1 MRFDCTGW
9 WDGVPVALACGSMDP
24 AQLRGV
30 RAGIAAYVL
39 WGLLTVYWKQL
50 SAFDAVE
57 LIGWRMAM
65 AAAVMALVLT
75 VRHRWTVVISAF
87 RSRALTLRLGV
98 ASMLLTV
105 NWTMYVWAVVNDH
118 IIETALGY
126 FLAPLGTMTIGVVV
140 LGERLTPARR
150 LAAVFAVAAVVVLT
164 VSYGRLPFV
173 ALVIAGTWSL
183 YGLIKRQVPMSPV
196 ESLAGETFILLIPA
210 LGVITWGAMRAD
222 SIPATADASDWMFVV
237 GTGVVTAVPLLLFS
251 VAARSVPFTVLGPL
265 NYLVPLINFALGWIV
280 YGEQMP
286 TSRFVGFALIWLAL
300 MAVTVDALRTSR
312 RATIVQPIAT
322 A

>member
-1 MRFDCTGW
+1 
-9 WDGVPVALACGSMDP
+9 MDP

-50 SAFDAVE
+50 SAFDAIE

-65 AAAVMALVLT
+65 AAAVMALILT
-75 VRHRWTVVISAF
+75 VRRRWTVVGGAF
-87 RSRALTLRLGV
+87 RSRPLVLRLGV

-126 FLAPLGTMTIGVVV
+126 FLAPLGTMAIGMVV
-140 LGERLTPARR
+140 LGERLTPLRR

-164 VSYGRLPFV
+164 VSYGRLPIV
-173 ALVIAGTWSL
+173 ALVIAATWSL
-183 YGLIKRQVPMSPV
+183 YGLIKRRVALNPV
-196 ESLAGETFILLIPA
+196 ESLAGETFILLAPA
-210 LGVITWGAMRAD
+210 LGVIVWGTMRTD
-222 SIPATADASDWMFVV
+222 SLPATATATDWVLVV

-286 TSRFVGFALIWLAL
+286 PSRFVGFALIWLAL
-300 MAVTVDALRTSR
+300 MAVTVDTVRSSR
-312 RATIVQPIAT
+312 RPAVPLPIAAT
-322 A
+322 